1 MGNKNINEQV
11 KEYNIKFYGEII
23 DGKKSYLIKTIR
35 EEKFSNIKII
45 SDKYYTK
52 ISLKINEQKYII
64 NLIDINDNYQE
75 NNNLKADCL
84 ILEYNSTYKQSL
96 DDIKINWYEKFKYNI
111 NEINLIHLIGIKDN
125 LYDKKEETYEE
136 AKKFIQALPINFLTI
151 SNKSYNDIK
160 IFFDNICDNLRQEL
174 KRKEINEKK
183 KLKKSYKITFVG
195 ECAIGAKSSLINYI
209 LNGIKCD
216 ENIISPVFQNFIRT
230 IRLDNGEK
238 INLELFD
245 TAGAEKFRSLSL
257 LEMKNSDCIVLGFDL
272 TNKRSF
278 EEIIY
283 FWHEKAREITNL
295 LYLIGNEYD
304 LYEYFQIDEND
315 IINYAMANN
324 LRYFSTSCKTGY
336 GVSEFIYSLAN
347 ELYRRAW

>member
-1 MGNKNINEQV
+1 M
-11 KEYNIKFYGEII
+11 
-23 DGKKSYLIKTIR
+23 
-35 EEKFSNIKII
+35 
-45 SDKYYTK
+45 
-52 ISLKINEQKYII
+52 
-64 NLIDINDNYQE
+64 
-75 NNNLKADCL
+75 
-84 ILEYNSTYKQSL
+84 EYNSTYKQSL
-96 DDIKINWYEKFKYNI
+96 DDIKIYWYEKFKYNI
-111 NEINLIHLIGIKDN
+111 NDTNLIYLIDIKDN
-125 LYDKKEETYEE
+125 LYDKKEETYEKAKQFTE
-136 AKKFIQALPINFLTI
+136 AFAINFLTI

-174 KRKEINEKK
+174 KMKEINEKK

-195 ECAIGAKSSLINYI
+195 ECGIGAKSSLINYI

-216 ENIISPVFQNFIRT
+216 ENIIRPFFQYFIRT
-230 IRLDNGEK
+230 IHLDNGEK

-245 TAGAEKFRSLSL
+245 TAGAEKFRPLSL

-283 FWHEKAREITNL
+283 FWLEKAKEITNL
-295 LYLIGNEYD
+295 LYLIGNKND

-315 IINYAMANN
+315 VINYAMANN

-347 ELYRRAW
+347 ELYRRA